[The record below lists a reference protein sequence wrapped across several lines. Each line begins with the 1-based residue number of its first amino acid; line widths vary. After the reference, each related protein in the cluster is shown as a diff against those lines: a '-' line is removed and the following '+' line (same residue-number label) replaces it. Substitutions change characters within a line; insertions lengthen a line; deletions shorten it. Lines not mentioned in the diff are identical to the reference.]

1 MAQFKLNL
9 QLVRQVITFI
19 LTAGNVLLS
28 CIDTIERS
36 FPNG

>member
-9 QLVRQVITFI
+9 ELVRQVISFI

-28 CIDTIERS
+28 CIDSIERS
-36 FPNG
+36 FTNG